1 MSILRWNDL
10 PEITRNTRNASHFK
24 RIITERFGAAK
35 PPTYYFLGTK
45 LGNIFHSRFRMG
57 LTQLNADI
65 FKYNPLHSP
74 ACSCGYPK
82 EDVKH
87 FVLECPNFAQHRI
100 ALLDLITTH
109 DILRNLA
116 MKQVINILIFGNITN
131 KSLENSIATS
141 FQNFLVQTKRFSF

>member
-1 MSILRWNDL
+1 M
-10 PEITRNTRNASHFK
+10 
-24 RIITERFGAAK
+24 
-35 PPTYYFLGTK
+35 
-45 LGNIFHSRFRMG
+45 
-57 LTQLNADI
+57 LTS
-65 FKYNPLHSP
+65 K
-74 ACSCGYPK
+74 
-82 EDVKH
+82 
-87 FVLECPNFAQHRI
+87 NFAEYRI